1 MTITFYINYMN
12 QTNKTSVRALVIW
25 TLAWVLSTALAAFG
39 PEFLWVGQP
48 VVSGFSIGLNLL
60 IGIGMIFANI
70 HHITSLDEMLQK
82 IQLQAMGITLGVTL
96 VSGISYSLMDTTN
109 LIAADAEISHLVIL
123 MGLTYMA
130 AIGIGYQ
137 RYK

>member
-1 MTITFYINYMN
+1 MN
-12 QTNKTSVRALVIW
+12 QIQKNSVRALAIW
-25 TLAWVLSTALAAFG
+25 TLAWVLSTAGAAFG
-39 PEFLWVGQP
+39 PELIWGEQTLISSAALGVNF
-48 VVSGFSIGLNLL
+48 L

-96 VSGISYSLMDTTN
+96 VSGISYSLMDSIN
-109 LIAADAEISHLVIL
+109 LIAADAEISLLIIL
-123 MGLTYMA
+123 MSLTYLA

>member
-1 MTITFYINYMN
+1 MN
-12 QTNKTSVRALVIW
+12 QIQKNSVQALAIW
-25 TLAWVLSTALAAFG
+25 TLAWVLSTAGAAFG
-39 PEFLWVGQP
+39 PELIWGEQTLISSAALGVNF
-48 VVSGFSIGLNLL
+48 L

-82 IQLQAMGITLGVTL
+82 IQLQAMGITLGATL
-96 VSGISYSLMDTTN
+96 VSGISYSLMDSIN
-109 LIAADAEISHLVIL
+109 LIAADAEISLLIIL
-123 MGLTYMA
+123 MSLTYLA

>member
-1 MTITFYINYMN
+1 MN
-12 QTNKTSVRALVIW
+12 KTNKKSVSALAVW

-39 PEFLWVGQP
+39 PEFLWEDQALLTG
-48 VVSGFSIGLNLL
+48 SAIGLNFLV
-60 IGIGMIFANI
+60 GIGMIFANI

-109 LIAADAEISHLVIL
+109 LIAADAEISLLVII
-123 MGLTYMA
+123 MGVTYMA
-130 AIGIGYQ
+130 AAVIGYR

>member
-1 MTITFYINYMN
+1 MN
-12 QTNKTSVRALVIW
+12 QTNKKSVRALAIW

-39 PEFLWVGQP
+39 PEFMWEDQP
-48 VVSGFSIGLNLL
+48 VLSGGAIGLNFLV
-60 IGIGMIFANI
+60 GIGMIFANI

-82 IQLQAMGITLGVTL
+82 IQLQAMGITLGATL
-96 VSGISYSLMDTTN
+96 VAGISYSLMDTTN
-109 LIAADAEISHLVIL
+109 LIAADAEISFLVIL

-130 AIGIGYQ
+130 AVVIGYR